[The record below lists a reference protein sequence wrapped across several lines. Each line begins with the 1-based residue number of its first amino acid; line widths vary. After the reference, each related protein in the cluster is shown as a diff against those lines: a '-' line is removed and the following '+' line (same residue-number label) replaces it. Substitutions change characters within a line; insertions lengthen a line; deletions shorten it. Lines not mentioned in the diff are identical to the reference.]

1 LLRRGAGAPNL
12 LSVFFLF
19 PLFNFDFKAIH
30 ERFLSY
36 PNECPGEPG
45 KKDVM

>member
-1 LLRRGAGAPNL
+1 MLRKGARTSIFL
-12 LSVFFLF
+12 YVFFALVLF
-19 PLFNFDFKAIH
+19 KFKAIP
-30 ERFLSY
+30 ESILSY